1 MSENWEFI
9 LSSPTPR
16 AWIDRALD
24 SLETLLIDH
33 AHCEKKAATTALSL
47 IHKYPHYNL
56 AKYLSPL
63 AREELL
69 HFEQVLKL
77 IEKHNFK
84 YSNLKS
90 SKYAKTLFDSSSDK
104 EPHKLKD
111 TLIICS
117 LIEAR
122 SCERFHALIPH
133 LPTSL
138 SRFYSRLYKAEARH
152 CDLYLDIYTEIFQE
166 DWSDRLNKLSFIESN
181 FINQKDKIF
190 RFHSGY

>member
-9 LSSPTPR
+9 LSSSTPR

-24 SLETLLIDH
+24 SLEILLIDH

>member
-1 MSENWEFI
+1 MAISRNDD
-9 LSSPTPR
+9 LR
-16 AWIDRALD
+16 V
-24 SLETLLIDH
+24 LINIMNYV
-33 AHCEKKAATTALSL
+33 CV
-47 IHKYPHYNL
+47 IH
-56 AKYLSPL
+56 
-63 AREELL
+63 
-69 HFEQVLKL
+69 V
-77 IEKHNFK
+77 
-84 YSNLKS
+84 
-90 SKYAKTLFDSSSDK
+90 
-104 EPHKLKD
+104 
-111 TLIICS
+111 IICS